1 MAEKALV
8 QGVRV
13 PTSASQPRGDGG
25 LSKAEDPFSSRRVQP
40 FGQRREHYGDLISGS
55 FQPVERRVAPGSERG
70 AASLT
75 AKRLDVLSL
84 AVLAITNQR
93 MNLSISNAE
102 VQALLVGTGVP
113 IGVDSLGCSR
123 AAFDLAKGGVLVLAL
138 ALQPTREWRRD
149 DRRSNRLGFVASG
162 DVAARCAWLLLVRRK
177 TEEETSQDAKAAP
190 DRGGDRPQAG
200 PRTHEGPY
208 KTSLLEIGRRESS
221 LRSQDKES
229 RARRQASSCS
239 FCSAHSRRRP
249 RAPAGRGCCSR
260 GDTAC

>member
-1 MAEKALV
+1 MKQQKGPAL
-8 QGVRV
+8 R
-13 PTSASQPRGDGG
+13 PAR
-25 LSKAEDPFSSRRVQP
+25 DP
-40 FGQRREHYGDLISGS
+40 HHGDLISGS

-123 AAFDLAKGGVLVLAL
+123 AAFDLAKGGLLVLAL

-162 DVAARCAWLLLVRRK
+162 DVAAWCA
-177 TEEETSQDAKAAP
+177 
-190 DRGGDRPQAG
+190 
-200 PRTHEGPY
+200 
-208 KTSLLEIGRRESS
+208 
-221 LRSQDKES
+221 
-229 RARRQASSCS
+229 
-239 FCSAHSRRRP
+239 
-249 RAPAGRGCCSR
+249 
-260 GDTAC
+260 